1 MSTESV
7 SASSPFHSWEGREP
21 YSLFPHVS
29 INASGGDQVLLCH
42 VRYEP
47 GADVPRHSHEHT
59 EQVMLML
66 EGELE
71 MTVGSETRTLRA
83 GDSVVVNR
91 GVEHQ
96 LHSESGCVF
105 VEALS
110 PVPLDHVP
118 DRELDLVLGP
128 DGGRHHVER

>member
-7 SASSPFHSWEGREP
+7 STSPFHSWEGREP
-21 YSLFPHVS
+21 LALFPHVS
-29 INASGGDQVLLCH
+29 LHASGGEQVLLCRVH
-42 VRYEP
+42 YEP

-66 EGELE
+66 EGEME
-71 MTVGSETRTLRA
+71 MTVGTETRTIGA

-91 GVEHQ
+91 GVEHE
-96 LHSESGCVF
+96 LRSEGGCAF
-105 VEALS
+105 IEALS

-118 DRELDLVLGP
+118 DPERDLVLGP
-128 DGGRHHVER
+128 DRGRYHVER

>member
-1 MSTESV
+1 VSTESV
-7 SASSPFHSWEGREP
+7 SRSPFHSWKDREP
-21 YSLFPHVS
+21 LSLFPRMELH
-29 INASGGDQVLLCH
+29 ASGGDQVLLCQ

-47 GADVPRHSHEHT
+47 GAHVPRHSHEQT

-66 EGELE
+66 EGEME
-71 MTVGSETRTLRA
+71 MTVGSETRTIRA

-91 GVEHQ
+91 GVEHELQ
-96 LHSESGCVF
+96 TETGCAF

-118 DRELDLVLGP
+118 DRDRDLVLGP

>member
-7 SASSPFHSWEGREP
+7 STSPFHSWEGREP
-21 YSLFPHVS
+21 LSLFPHVELH
-29 INASGGDQVLLCH
+29 ASGGDHVLLCQ

-47 GADVPRHSHEHT
+47 GAHVPRHSHEQT

-66 EGELE
+66 EGEME
-71 MTVGSETRTLRA
+71 MTVGSETRTIRA

-91 GVEHQ
+91 GVEHE
-96 LHSESGCVF
+96 LVSEAGCAF
-105 VEALS
+105 IEALS

-118 DRELDLVLGP
+118 DRDRDLVLGP
-128 DGGRHHVER
+128 DGGRQHVER